1 MACGRGEIGR
11 RSGLKIRF
19 PEMGVRVQ
27 FPPSAP
33 CLQHA
38 ASLLAV
44 SLALAGCTAQRDDIP
59 ITMSVIGTPLKLADP
74 RLLKTDAGGEA
85 MLAATAQ
92 GLVSFDAEGRIAP
105 GLAERWIVTDD
116 GMSIIFRIRRATW
129 TDGRPVTARAV
140 ADRLRA
146 IMAPGSAHPFR
157 PLLGGVEQ
165 VIAMTGQVI
174 EIRMRAPQP
183 ELLQLLAQP
192 DMAIIREK
200 ASQGTGPYRVHSVR
214 AGVSRMRPIRD
225 SSLEEP
231 DSRVERDDIRARGEP
246 AALAVARFQARE
258 LSLVAGGT
266 FGDLALAR
274 AAKPAS
280 EQFQVDPAYGLFGL
294 AVTDDSKALTEASVR
309 YALAMSIDRER
320 IVQSFG
326 LSSWQAQVAV
336 LPTQL
341 DSNSAPSALEWV
353 YLDQAARIAKARG
366 LIKGRI
372 IGPIRIALPQ
382 NSGGRLLFAA
392 IAADWRKIGVTAQS
406 VAMTAPADL
415 RLIDEVAPNSA
426 ALWYLQR
433 LSCAHGLPCDSVLE
447 TSLNAARTATTS
459 KERGDAIVEA
469 DSRLAQRQVFIPLAL
484 PLRWSLVSAN
494 LVGWRG
500 NAFAVHPLM
509 TLRSN

>member
-19 PEMGVRVQ
+19 PEMGVRVR

-33 CLQHA
+33 CLRHA
-38 ASLLAV
+38 AALLV
-44 SLALAGCTAQRDDIP
+44 IILALASCTSQRDEKP
-59 ITMSVIGTPLKLADP
+59 ITMSVIGAPLKLADP
-74 RLLKTDAGGEA
+74 SLLKTDAGGEA

-116 GMSIIFRIRRATW
+116 GKSIIFRIRRATW
-129 TDGRPVTARAV
+129 TDGSPVSARAV

-146 IMAPGSAHPFR
+146 IIAPGSAHPLR
-157 PLLGGVEQ
+157 PLLSGVEQ

-174 EIRMRAPQP
+174 EIRLRTPQP

-214 AGVSRMRPIRD
+214 TGVSRLRPIPD
-225 SSLEEP
+225 ATLEEP
-231 DSRVERDDIRARGEP
+231 ENRGERDDIRARGEP

-258 LSLVAGGT
+258 LSLVTGGT

-274 AAKPAS
+274 AANPAS
-280 EQFQVDPAYGLFGL
+280 EQFQVDPVYGLFGL
-294 AVTDDSKALTEASVR
+294 AVSADSKVLAEASVR
-309 YALAMSIDRER
+309 YALAMAIDRKR

-326 LSSWQAQVAV
+326 VSSWQAQVAV

-341 DSNSAPSALEWV
+341 DSNSAPAALEWV
-353 YLDQAARIAKARG
+353 YLDQAARTAKARG
-366 LIKGRI
+366 LIKGRT

-382 NSGGRLLFAA
+382 NSGARLLFAA
-392 IAADWRKIGVTAQS
+392 IAADWRKIGVTVQS
-406 VAMTAPADL
+406 VALTAPADL
-415 RLIDEVAPNSA
+415 RLIDEVAPQSA

-433 LSCAHGLPCDSVLE
+433 LSCAHGLPCDPVME
-447 TSLNAARTATTS
+447 TALKAALTATTS
-459 KERGDAIVEA
+459 KERGDAIVEVDA
-469 DSRLAQRQVFIPLAL
+469 KLAQRQVFIPLAL

-494 LVGWRG
+494 LVGWRD